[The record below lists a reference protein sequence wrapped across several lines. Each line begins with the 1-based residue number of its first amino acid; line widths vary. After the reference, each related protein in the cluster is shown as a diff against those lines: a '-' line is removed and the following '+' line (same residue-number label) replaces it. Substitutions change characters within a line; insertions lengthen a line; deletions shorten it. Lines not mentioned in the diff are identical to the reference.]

1 MSNRNVVSEISDRV
15 LRITVSRPEKRNAL
29 SVATA
34 REIIDELNAVRDGM
48 HVRAVVLTGAGD
60 RVFAS
65 GADLDE
71 LPNAMSCAENAR
83 AFDKEFDALYTAIAG
98 CPVPVIARVN
108 GHAIGG
114 GCLLVLACDFAI
126 SASVARFGFPVSRIG
141 LMLSE
146 REHMLIARTLPT
158 AYAKFLIF
166 TGTRISA
173 QEALVRGVV
182 QDVVAPE
189 DLDTRIDEITSAIVA
204 GAPLANAA
212 AKSILDDMQFRRA
225 SKAIVNRGYTA
236 IYSSSDLRE
245 GLSAAREKRAPVFN
259 GL

>member
-1 MSNRNVVSEISDRV
+1 MNNRNIASEISNRV
-15 LRITVSRPEKRNAL
+15 LRITVNRPEKRNAL

-34 REIIDELNAVRDGM
+34 REIINELNAIRDGVQ
-48 HVRAVVLTGAGD
+48 VRAVVLTGAGD

-71 LPNAMSCAENAR
+71 LPDAMSCAENAR
-83 AFDKEFDALYTAIAG
+83 AFDKEFDALYAAIAG

-114 GCLLVLACDFAI
+114 GCLLALACDFAI
-126 SASVARFGFPVSRIG
+126 STSASRFGFPVSRIG

-146 REHMLIARTLPT
+146 REHMLITRSLSV

-173 QEALVRGVV
+173 EEALVHGMV

-189 DLDTRIDEITSAIVA
+189 DLDTRIDGITSAIVA
-204 GAPLANAA
+204 GAPLANTA
-212 AKSILDDMQFRRA
+212 AKSILDGMQLERPLEE
-225 SKAIVNRGYTA
+225 IMNRGYTTVYA
-236 IYSSSDLRE
+236 SADLRE
-245 GLSAAREKRAPVFN
+245 GLSAAREKRTPVFN